1 MPDLTQPAGWLPLAF
16 MLIMGLAILIYVVL
30 DGYDLGVGM
39 LLVLADA
46 EERDLMVA
54 SIGPFWD
61 ANETWLVLG
70 IGVLLTA
77 FPLAHG
83 IILGALYLPV
93 AAMLAGLILRGV
105 AFDFR
110 IKAQDR
116 HRQWW
121 NRAFF
126 VGSLLAALAQGY
138 MLGLFILGFGRSPTN
153 LLFAALI
160 GLGLAA
166 GYCLLGAGWLLLK
179 SEGAL
184 QERAATWGWW
194 ALWLTALG
202 IAGVSLATPLLS
214 PAIFA
219 KWFSVPD
226 IFMIAPLPIIT
237 AILFA
242 VAGIVLHHLPEQLA
256 AGDEHSAWL
265 PFAAAIAIFVLAFHG
280 LAYSL
285 FPWIVPQRL
294 DLWQAAA
301 APDSLAVIF
310 AGVVVVLPLII
321 AYTAFAYWVFRGKAI
336 HHGYG

>member
-1 MPDLTQPAGWLPLAF
+1 M
-16 MLIMGLAILIYVVL
+16 
-30 DGYDLGVGM
+30 
-39 LLVLADA
+39 
-46 EERDLMVA
+46 
-54 SIGPFWD
+54 
-61 ANETWLVLG
+61 
-70 IGVLLTA
+70 LLTA

-116 HRQWW
+116 HRAWW

-126 VGSLLAALAQGY
+126 IGSLLAALAQGY
-138 MLGLFILGFGRSPTN
+138 MLGLFVVGFARTPAHV
-153 LLFAALI
+153 LFAALI

-179 SEGAL
+179 SEGTL
-184 QERAATWGWW
+184 QRRAAVWGWW

-202 IAGVSLATPLLS
+202 IVGVSLATPLLS
-214 PAIFA
+214 PEIFA

-226 IFMIAPLPIIT
+226 IFLIAPLPIIT

-242 VAGIVLHHLPEQLA
+242 VAAVTLRRLPAQLA
-256 AGDEHSAWL
+256 TDDEGGAWL

-285 FPWIVPQRL
+285 FPWIVPQKL

-301 APDSLAVIF
+301 APDSLLVIF
-310 AGVVVVLPLII
+310 AGVVVVLPLILL
-321 AYTAFAYWVFRGKAI
+321 YTAFAYWVFRGKAT
-336 HHGYG
+336 HLGYG

>member
-179 SEGAL
+179 SEGTL

>member
-179 SEGAL
+179 SEGTL

-214 PAIFA
+214 PAILA